1 MQSSTLEDCRPM
13 EEFAQT
19 RQPDNLFDDD
29 FTPISVEP
37 AAQGAAPRRN
47 HAQGRNLNLN
57 PSSSNSRP
65 MAKPADSE
73 EVSKAPNTEPASRA
87 VRGDRSATGGITKP
101 KLTEEELSARLE
113 AVKLNNARREA
124 AHRLAEADEASFQK
138 REAQEIQKRKEAGVA
153 REAMEKEREKNRL
166 RKLGAQAG
174 REWDEGKE
182 DEPIRSPVE
191 SQYRRGVH
199 GGIAYSGGGRR
210 DRVNTNWHQDNSQ
223 QGGWGED
230 ADREPWNTGSGNFAR
245 RGGRGR
251 GNRSWQQHSVQNED
265 WQTNRENEDS
275 EKAYDWQEDSAPQT
289 DGQQFSTWQE
299 DSNPQNSWAE
309 GGNRDQG
316 NGRRGDFAQRGR
328 GRGRGNRGDRGR
340 GGRGGRGHG
349 GFGYEGGSGPYD
361 NISSNKKPSGPPPAG
376 LDAFPPLP
384 ASSSR
389 PASAT
394 SSNGPSDIALP
405 TTTVNTSNKSKD
417 ETDKNDGKQLGV
429 AFSPV
434 WQDSSWA
441 DQVEDGD
448 GRW

>member
-1 MQSSTLEDCRPM
+1 MQSSALEDCRPM

-230 ADREPWNTGSGNFAR
+230 ADREPWNTGPGNFAR

-251 GNRSWQQHSVQNED
+251 GNRSWQQHSGQNED

-417 ETDKNDGKQLGV
+417 ETDKNDGKQLGG

>member
-1 MQSSTLEDCRPM
+1 MD
-13 EEFAQT
+13 EFAQT

-37 AAQGAAPRRN
+37 AVHEAAPRRN
-47 HAQGRNLNLN
+47 HTLGRNSN
-57 PSSSNSRP
+57 PSSYNSRP

-73 EVSKAPNTEPASRA
+73 EVSKTSNTETASRA

-138 REAQEIQKRKEAGVA
+138 QEAQEIQKRKELGVA
-153 REAMEKEREKNRL
+153 REAMEKERERNRL

-182 DEPIRSPVE
+182 DEPIRSPGE

-199 GGIAYSGGGRR
+199 GSIAYSGGNRR

-223 QGGWGED
+223 QGGWRENV
-230 ADREPWNTGSGNFAR
+230 DREPWNAGPGSFAR
-245 RGGRGR
+245 RDGRGR
-251 GNRSWQQHSVQNED
+251 ENRSWQQHSGQNED
-265 WQTNRENEDS
+265 WQTEQGNQDS
-275 EKAYDWQEDSAPQT
+275 EKAYEWQEDS
-289 DGQQFSTWQE
+289 GQQYSTWQK
-299 DSNPQNSWAE
+299 DKISHNSWAE
-309 GGNRDQG
+309 GGGRDQG
-316 NGRRGDFAQRGR
+316 GGGRGDFAQRGR
-328 GRGRGNRGDRGR
+328 GRERGNRGDRGR
-340 GGRGGRGHG
+340 GGRGGRGRG
-349 GFGYEGGSGPYD
+349 NFGNEGGSGPYE
-361 NISSNKKPSGPPPAG
+361 NISSNRNPSGPPAAG

-384 ASSSR
+384 TSFSR
-389 PASAT
+389 PASTT
-394 SSNGPSDIALP
+394 SSNGQSNTVPP
-405 TTTVNTSNKSKD
+405 TTTFNTSNEMNADTNNNSNSK
-417 ETDKNDGKQLGV
+417 ERGN

-434 WQDSSWA
+434 AHDSSWA
-441 DQVEDGD
+441 DQVEDVD

>member
-1 MQSSTLEDCRPM
+1 MD
-13 EEFAQT
+13 EFAQT

-37 AAQGAAPRRN
+37 AVQEAAPRRN
-47 HAQGRNLNLN
+47 HTLGRNSN

-65 MAKPADSE
+65 MAKPTDSE
-73 EVSKAPNTEPASRA
+73 EVSKTPNTEPASRA

-138 REAQEIQKRKEAGVA
+138 QEAQEIQKRKELGVA

-182 DEPIRSPVE
+182 DEPIRSPGE

-199 GGIAYSGGGRR
+199 GGIAYSGGNRR
-210 DRVNTNWHQDNSQ
+210 DKVNTNWHQDNSQ
-223 QGGWGED
+223 QGGWGENV
-230 ADREPWNTGSGNFAR
+230 DREPWNAGPVSFAR
-245 RGGRGR
+245 RDGRGR
-251 GNRSWQQHSVQNED
+251 ENRSWQQHSGQNED
-265 WQTNRENEDS
+265 WQTKRGNQDS
-275 EKAYDWQEDSAPQT
+275 EKAYEWQEDSGQQT
-289 DGQQFSTWQE
+289 DGQQYSTWQE
-299 DSNPQNSWAE
+299 DKIPQNSWAE
-309 GGNRDQG
+309 RGGRDQG
-316 NGRRGDFAQRGR
+316 GDGRGEFAQRGR

-340 GGRGGRGHG
+340 GGRGGRGRG
-349 GFGYEGGSGPYD
+349 NFGNEGGSGHYE
-361 NISSNKKPSGPPPAG
+361 NISSNRNPSGPPAAG

-384 ASSSR
+384 TSFSR
-389 PASAT
+389 PASTT
-394 SSNGPSDIALP
+394 SSNGPSYTVPP
-405 TTTVNTSNKSKD
+405 TTTFNTSNEMKADTNTNTNTKSKNNINNNNAKD
-417 ETDKNDGKQLGV
+417 RGN

-434 WQDSSWA
+434 AHDSSWA
-441 DQVEDGD
+441 DQVEDVD

>member
-1 MQSSTLEDCRPM
+1 MD
-13 EEFAQT
+13 EFAQT

-37 AAQGAAPRRN
+37 AVQETAPRRS
-47 HAQGRNLNLN
+47 HTQGRNLN

-73 EVSKAPNTEPASRA
+73 EASKAPNTEPASRA

-138 REAQEIQKRKEAGVA
+138 QEAQEIQKRKELGVA

-182 DEPIRSPVE
+182 DEPIRSPGE

-210 DRVNTNWHQDNSQ
+210 DRLNTNWHQDNSH
-223 QGGWGED
+223 QGGWGENV
-230 ADREPWNTGSGNFAR
+230 DREPWNAGRGSFAR
-245 RGGRGR
+245 RDGRG
-251 GNRSWQQHSVQNED
+251 GENRSWQQHSGQNED
-265 WQTNRENEDS
+265 WQTKRANQDS
-275 EKAYDWQEDSAPQT
+275 EKAYEWQEDS
-289 DGQQFSTWQE
+289 GQQYSTWQE
-299 DSNPQNSWAE
+299 DNIPKNTWAE
-309 GGNRDQG
+309 GGGRDQG
-316 NGRRGDFAQRGR
+316 GGGHGDFAQRGR

-340 GGRGGRGHG
+340 GGRGGRGRG
-349 GFGYEGGSGPYD
+349 NFGNEGGSGPYE
-361 NISSNKKPSGPPPAG
+361 NISSNRNPSGPPAAG

-384 ASSSR
+384 TSSSR
-389 PASAT
+389 PAST
-394 SSNGPSDIALP
+394 TPSNGPSDTVP
-405 TTTVNTSNKSKD
+405 PKTTFHTSNEIKDDSNNSKA
-417 ETDKNDGKQLGV
+417 KARGN

-434 WQDSSWA
+434 APDFSWA
-441 DQVEDGD
+441 DQVEDVA

>member
-1 MQSSTLEDCRPM
+1 MQLSALADCRTM
-13 EEFAQT
+13 DEFAQT

-37 AAQGAAPRRN
+37 AAQETTPRRN
-47 HAQGRNLNLN
+47 HTQGRNPN

-65 MAKPADSE
+65 MAKPADNE

-138 REAQEIQKRKEAGVA
+138 REAQEVQKRKELGVA

-182 DEPIRSPVE
+182 DEPIRLPGE

-210 DRVNTNWHQDNSQ
+210 GRVNTNWHQDNSQ

-230 ADREPWNTGSGNFAR
+230 ADREPWNAGPGDFAR
-245 RGGRGR
+245 KGGRGR
-251 GNRSWQQHSVQNED
+251 GNRGWQGHSGQNED
-265 WQTNRENEDS
+265 WQTNRGNQDS
-275 EKAYDWQEDSAPQT
+275 EKAYDRQEDGGQQT
-289 DGQQFSTWQE
+289 DGQQYSTWQK

-309 GGNRDQG
+309 GGGRDQG
-316 NGRRGDFAQRGR
+316 DGGREEFAQRGR

-340 GGRGGRGHG
+340 GGRGGRGRG
-349 GFGYEGGSGPYD
+349 GFGYEGGNGHYD
-361 NISSNKKPSGPPPAG
+361 NISSNKKPSDRPLAS
-376 LDAFPPLP
+376 LDAFPLLP
-384 ASSSR
+384 TSSSR

-394 SSNGPSDIALP
+394 SSNGPSDTAPP
-405 TTTVNTSNKSKD
+405 TTTINTSNKSKAH
-417 ETDKNDGKQLGV
+417 TDNYDGKQQGI

-434 WQDSSWA
+434 AQDSSWA
-441 DQVEDGD
+441 DQVDDVD

>member
-1 MQSSTLEDCRPM
+1 MD
-13 EEFAQT
+13 EFAQT

-37 AAQGAAPRRN
+37 AVQEAAPRRS
-47 HAQGRNLNLN
+47 HTLGRNSN

-73 EVSKAPNTEPASRA
+73 EVSKPPNTEPASRA

-138 REAQEIQKRKEAGVA
+138 QEAQEIQKRKELGVA

-182 DEPIRSPVE
+182 DQPIRSPGE

-199 GGIAYSGGGRR
+199 GSIAYSGENRR
-210 DRVNTNWHQDNSQ
+210 DRMNTNWHQDNSQ
-223 QGGWGED
+223 QRVWGENV
-230 ADREPWNTGSGNFAR
+230 DREPWNAGPGSFAR
-245 RGGRGR
+245 RDGRGKE
-251 GNRSWQQHSVQNED
+251 NRSWQQHRGQNED
-265 WQTNRENEDS
+265 WQTKGGNQES
-275 EKAYDWQEDSAPQT
+275 EKAYEWQEDS
-289 DGQQFSTWQE
+289 GQQYSTWQE
-299 DSNPQNSWAE
+299 DKISQNSWTE
-309 GGNRDQG
+309 GGGRDQG
-316 NGRRGDFAQRGR
+316 GGGRGDFAQRGR

-340 GGRGGRGHG
+340 GGRGGRGRG
-349 GFGYEGGSGPYD
+349 NFGNNEGGSGSYE
-361 NISSNKKPSGPPPAG
+361 NISSNKNPSGPPVAG

-384 ASSSR
+384 TSFSR
-389 PASAT
+389 PASTT
-394 SSNGPSDIALP
+394 SSNGPSNGPSYTVPP
-405 TTTVNTSNKSKD
+405 TTTPNTSNEMKANTNNSNAK
-417 ETDKNDGKQLGV
+417 ERGN

-434 WQDSSWA
+434 AHDSSWA
-441 DQVEDGD
+441 DQVEDVHS
-448 GRW
+448 RW

>member
-1 MQSSTLEDCRPM
+1 MD
-13 EEFAQT
+13 EFAQT

-37 AAQGAAPRRN
+37 AVQEAAPRRS
-47 HAQGRNLNLN
+47 HTQGRTFN

-73 EVSKAPNTEPASRA
+73 EVSKAPNTEPSSRA

-138 REAQEIQKRKEAGVA
+138 QEAQEIQKRKELGVA

-182 DEPIRSPVE
+182 EEPIRPPGE

-210 DRVNTNWHQDNSQ
+210 GRVPTSWHQDNSQ
-223 QGGWGED
+223 QGGWSENG
-230 ADREPWNTGSGNFAR
+230 DREPWHAGPGSFTR
-245 RGGRGR
+245 RDGTVRE
-251 GNRSWQQHSVQNED
+251 NRNWQQHSGQNED
-265 WQTNRENEDS
+265 CKTKRGNRDSEEANGWEEDS
-275 EKAYDWQEDSAPQT
+275 GQQYSAWQEDKVL
-289 DGQQFSTWQE
+289 
-299 DSNPQNSWAE
+299 QNSWAE
-309 GGNRDQG
+309 GGGRDQG
-316 NGRRGDFAQRGR
+316 DGGCGVFTQRGR

-340 GGRGGRGHG
+340 GGRGGRGRG
-349 GFGYEGGSGPYD
+349 NFSNEGGSGPYE
-361 NISSNKKPSGPPPAG
+361 NISSNRNPSGPPAAG

-384 ASSSR
+384 TSSR
-389 PASAT
+389 LASTT
-394 SSNGPSDIALP
+394 SFNGPSDTVP
-405 TTTVNTSNKSKD
+405 STTTFNTSNEIMGDNNNSNAKERGD
-417 ETDKNDGKQLGV
+417 
-429 AFSPV
+429 AFSPMA
-434 WQDSSWA
+434 QDFSWA
-441 DQVEDGD
+441 DQVEGVD

>member
-1 MQSSTLEDCRPM
+1 MD
-13 EEFAQT
+13 EFAQT

-37 AAQGAAPRRN
+37 AVHEAAPRKS
-47 HAQGRNLNLN
+47 HIHGRNFN

-65 MAKPADSE
+65 MAKPVDSE
-73 EVSKAPNTEPASRA
+73 EASKAPNTEPASRA

-138 REAQEIQKRKEAGVA
+138 QEAQEIQKRKELGVA

-174 REWDEGKE
+174 REWDEGKA
-182 DEPIRSPVE
+182 DEPIRSPGE

-199 GGIAYSGGGRR
+199 GGVAYSAGGRR

-223 QGGWGED
+223 QGAWGENV
-230 ADREPWNTGSGNFAR
+230 DREPWNARPGSFAR
-245 RGGRGR
+245 GDGRGR
-251 GNRSWQQHSVQNED
+251 EHRSWQQHSGQNGQR
-265 WQTNRENEDS
+265 QTKRGNLES
-275 EKAYDWQEDSAPQT
+275 EKAYEWQEDSGQQT
-289 DGQQFSTWQE
+289 DGQQYSTWQE
-299 DSNPQNSWAE
+299 DNIPQNSWAE
-309 GGNRDQG
+309 GEDRDQG
-316 NGRRGDFAQRGR
+316 GGGRGDFAQRGW

-349 GFGYEGGSGPYD
+349 NFGSEGGSGPYEKF
-361 NISSNKKPSGPPPAG
+361 SSKKNPSGPPAAG

-384 ASSSR
+384 TSSSR
-389 PASAT
+389 PTSTT
-394 SSNGPSDIALP
+394 SSNGPSDTVPP
-405 TTTVNTSNKSKD
+405 TTTFDTSKAIKDNTTNSNAKERD
-417 ETDKNDGKQLGV
+417 H

-434 WQDSSWA
+434 AQGSSWA
-441 DQVEDGD
+441 DQVEAVD
-448 GRW
+448 GRRW